1 MFSEAVRELVE
12 LLIQLEIS
20 LTQSFFPGKKL
31 CLFVGGDTAGY
42 VLSTLCSYF
51 EGGDLEV
58 SETIRAL
65 RNRHPSY
72 WMMTG
77 TRSLTLN
84 LYSLNTS
91 MINRYIYPTT
101 GKVEDLLEIQKQV
114 SLYKATVLHEYQGI
128 PINKTLHQEALRKQ
142 RNMDEIKEIVKEL
155 EFRSEEVKKVRNN

>member
-1 MFSEAVRELVE
+1 MLTLLQNCPMFSEAVRELMD

-31 CLFVGGDTAGY
+31 CLFVGGDTAEY

-51 EGGDLEV
+51 EGGDIEV

-91 MINRYIYPTT
+91 MINRYISNNRATKGPKRDTRGYF
-101 GKVEDLLEIQKQV
+101 IV
-114 SLYKATVLHEYQGI
+114 SG
-128 PINKTLHQEALRKQ
+128 
-142 RNMDEIKEIVKEL
+142 D
-155 EFRSEEVKKVRNN
+155 SEKRVFWDMY